1 MRCSYLTRRGRKQF
15 DSKLIPHVFWVSSP
29 QSSLTSLESLENY
42 FQVEWWCSWKDK
54 TSPLS
59 GSLPTPSALCTP
71 HFSFPSLYFLE
82 QRNQRGRGAGTG
94 NAPFCFYKDIN
105 QPSVSQ
111 ISFSEGSIKC
121 FPHHQKRKTKLK
133 KVPKIYNKSLCI
145 FSYPCFVPGQ
155 VSSDNLQSHWLAHIW
170 C

>member
-1 MRCSYLTRRGRKQF
+1 MCSRPFSMRCSYLTRRGRKQF

-111 ISFSEGSIKC
+111 ISFSEGSVFKFSSSLWTDISVKC
-121 FPHHQKRKTKLK
+121 
-133 KVPKIYNKSLCI
+133 NKSKL
-145 FSYPCFVPGQ
+145 
-155 VSSDNLQSHWLAHIW
+155 LWK
-170 C
+170 